1 MTAICPSCLCRKA
14 APGREDRSG
23 CAVDSALDDMPEEFV
38 IRPFLLENRA
48 EEKSM
53 FLTEYNEEKILKQ
66 ERMEGRKEGRMEAR
80 MEGRMEGRHERSIE
94 IAKDLLK
101 EEGMTVAFIARISR
115 LSEDVVRDL
124 AKTMGVFLT

>member
-1 MTAICPSCLCRKA
+1 
-14 APGREDRSG
+14 
-23 CAVDSALDDMPEEFV
+23 
-38 IRPFLLENRA
+38 
-48 EEKSM
+48 M